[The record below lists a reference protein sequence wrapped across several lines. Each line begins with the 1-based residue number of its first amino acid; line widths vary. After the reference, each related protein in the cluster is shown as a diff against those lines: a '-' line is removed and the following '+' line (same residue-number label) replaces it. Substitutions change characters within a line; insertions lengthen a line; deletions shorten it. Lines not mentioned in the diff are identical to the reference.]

1 MPNIQC
7 DKTGTGGHPH
17 RSRSW
22 SSTGRRWLAAVTV
35 LLAAL
40 GLLITG
46 TSAALAT
53 TSAGSSACTRTVTGV
68 HHGALRA
75 SSGRLCLNKATQD
88 GAVQV
93 SGSASLQISASTIK
107 GALSVSGKGPV
118 LVCASTLTGAVSAS
132 RVAGAVTFGGGSCGD
147 NSGDTG
153 AGPLTISG
161 SAGPVLITGLRQ
173 KGAVKLTGNTG
184 GVTVTAASIT
194 GATTVSSNKGSKPVV
209 ITGSAITGSLACS
222 ANKPAPT
229 DSGKSN
235 TVSGKATGQCA
246 DLSTGSGGSGGE
258 LGGPPPLKQ
267 EPPISQDQS
276 STLPNLNYGEAVGDF
291 TGAGHDERAYA
302 QDGDLKIAN
311 ADKFGGNVVQSV
323 ATDLMATPNDG
334 LEGLNGGGL
343 STESVWQR
351 SEETYAGATY
361 GLTSV
366 KVAADSSSIYMA
378 GATWGGGDNLATYK
392 LHLYEL
398 PHNGSCASASCA
410 DRTVDLP
417 SKFSYDGGVFG
428 QSRGNLIVVTS
439 LAVGVVGGQTFI
451 AVGLSD
457 EGIFVFNHALQQVA
471 HIGDMAVPNPG
482 NNSPQTPVTSL
493 AFGPA
498 TGFGQGGVL
507 LAGVMSPWEDMFMYR
522 LNADGT
528 EQSMTHAGGSWYTFA
543 SAVAQINGQ
552 QYAVFGTY
560 PSENTNVIFVMN
572 IDTGVEFTRYTYGGG
587 ILVSGLTPLTPWDGN
602 SGNQQLVV
610 GTFGGIQDMVLRY
623 LDGTLTAIPLGAGG
637 AHTGN
642 ADQIYQW
649 FPGYGAGRLRV
660 ADDTGSAVAVSMA
673 WRPDAGYGCWL
684 NTSVTDGAVP
694 EFPANP
700 TSVAAG
706 QVSPQY
712 FIGALTAGPDGG
724 CASATGTGQWA
735 SYVVIT
741 PAGDP
746 ADQHEVKLQVNP
758 TAGLASIVGIT
769 DQAGGDLTATLTQDG
784 SGSGGSW
791 WGGWQLHVTGPG
803 QPAAAK
809 APAVAG
815 YQLTSM
821 PSSDY
826 QAPTSPVA
834 DDPCRPVYRFDVT
847 GAQWTVPGVGSGSG
861 QTSARVAA
869 QIPAMTAQGST
880 DGGKTW
886 TDLGQLMPATTPTL
900 AGDTVTLGPSSF
912 YWQDPVT
919 AATAPAVA
927 AAPGG
932 SQCPTSGD
940 APLTDVRV
948 VSGGLPS
955 SAVTVASL
963 NAAAP
968 AVGGGPGAQ
977 PINSNAGL
985 AVTPD
990 NPSGTA
996 MPRADGMDQAGLTI
1010 QLKPSNGGGIIPASD
1025 PQYKLV
1031 YYRVNNTNTLVT
1043 GLYTAGDYGD
1053 YVAVGPYLADGS
1065 RVNTQN
1071 YLVTTSPA
1079 GQSLLGVINDSGQL
1093 SPFTSGSIPVAA
1105 PDSPL
1110 IPTGA
1115 AATGIEITGCAG
1127 SSTCP
1132 LTAPTAA
1139 TPALYQAG
1147 GLATGPVSGLQFAAE
1162 AVTGVA
1168 SLPLQISTS
1177 NAHTLASA
1185 PLSVQ
1190 PGQAVLRDT
1199 SPFWPRDTID
1209 TALVT
1214 RGSLVQAVS
1223 IPVGGN

>member
-1 MPNIQC
+1 MWQRDEENY
-7 DKTGTGGHPH
+7 
-17 RSRSW
+17 
-22 SSTGRRWLAAVTV
+22 
-35 LLAAL
+35 
-40 GLLITG
+40 
-46 TSAALAT
+46 
-53 TSAGSSACTRTVTGV
+53 AGSAY
-68 HHGALRA
+68 
-75 SSGRLCLNKATQD
+75 N
-88 GAVQV
+88 
-93 SGSASLQISASTIK
+93 
-107 GALSVSGKGPV
+107 
-118 LVCASTLTGAVSAS
+118 LTG
-132 RVAGAVTFGGGSCGD
+132 
-147 NSGDTG
+147 
-153 AGPLTISG
+153 
-161 SAGPVLITGLRQ
+161 
-173 KGAVKLTGNTG
+173 
-184 GVTVTAASIT
+184 
-194 GATTVSSNKGSKPVV
+194 
-209 ITGSAITGSLACS
+209 
-222 ANKPAPT
+222 
-229 DSGKSN
+229 
-235 TVSGKATGQCA
+235 
-246 DLSTGSGGSGGE
+246 
-258 LGGPPPLKQ
+258 
-267 EPPISQDQS
+267 
-276 STLPNLNYGEAVGDF
+276 
-291 TGAGHDERAYA
+291 
-302 QDGDLKIAN
+302 
-311 ADKFGGNVVQSV
+311 
-323 ATDLMATPNDG
+323 
-334 LEGLNGGGL
+334 
-343 STESVWQR
+343 
-351 SEETYAGATY
+351 
-361 GLTSV
+361 V
-366 KVAADSSSIYMA
+366 KVAADSSNIFMA
-378 GATWGGGDNLATYK
+378 GATWNGTDNGAITTYG

-410 DRTVDLP
+410 ERKIDLP
-417 SKFSYDGGVFG
+417 GIFKYDAFLGG
-428 QSRGNLIVVTS
+428 RINLIVVTS
-439 LAVGVVGGQTFI
+439 LTVGVVGGQTLI

-457 EGIFVFNHALQQVA
+457 EGIFIFNDNLQQVA
-471 HIGDMAVPNPG
+471 HISDMATPDHSQP
-482 NNSPQTPVTSL
+482 PQTPVTSL
-493 AFGPA
+493 AFGRPRV
-498 TGFGQGGVL
+498 GQGGVL
-507 LAGVMSPWEDMFMYR
+507 LAGVMSPAWDMYMYR

-528 EQSMTHAGGSWYTFA
+528 EKSMHYAGGSWYTFA

-552 QYAVFGTY
+552 QYAVFGTL
-560 PSENTNVIFVMN
+560 PSDNTNVIFVMN
-572 IDTGVEFTRYTYGGG
+572 IDTGVEFTRYTYSGD
-587 ILVSGLTPLTPWDGN
+587 LVSGLTPLTPWDGN
-602 SGNQQLVV
+602 SGNQQVVV
-610 GTFGGIQDMVLRY
+610 GTFGGSHDMVLQY
-623 LDGTLTAIPLGAGG
+623 VGGTMTTIPVGAGG
-637 AHTGN
+637 ASTGT
-642 ADQIYQW
+642 ADQLYQW

-660 ADDTGSAVAVSMA
+660 ANDTGSAVSVSMA
-673 WRPDAGYGCWL
+673 WRPDASYGCWL

-706 QVSPQY
+706 QASSQY

-758 TAGLASIVGIT
+758 TAGLASIAAIT
-769 DQAGGDLTATLTQDG
+769 DQAGGDLTATLTPDG

-809 APAVAG
+809 APAVTG

-826 QAPTSPVA
+826 QAPTSPEA

-847 GAQWTVPGVGSGSG
+847 GAQWTVPGAAG
-861 QTSARVAA
+861 QAQARVAA

-900 AGDTVTLGPSSF
+900 AGNTVTLGPSSF

-955 SAVTVASL
+955 SVVTVTTL

-996 MPRADGMDQAGLTI
+996 MPRADGVDQAGLTI

-1031 YYRVNNTNTLVT
+1031 YYRVSNTNTLVT

-1065 RVNTQN
+1065 RVNTQS
-1071 YLVTTSPA
+1071 YLVTTSTA
-1079 GQSLLGVINDSGQL
+1079 GQSLLGVINDSGEP

-1132 LTAPTAA
+1132 LTAPAAA

-1199 SPFWPRDTID
+1199 SPFWPKDTID

-1214 RGSLVQAVS
+1214 RGNLVQAVS
-1223 IPVGGN
+1223 VPVGGN

>member
-1 MPNIQC
+1 MWQRDEENY
-7 DKTGTGGHPH
+7 
-17 RSRSW
+17 
-22 SSTGRRWLAAVTV
+22 
-35 LLAAL
+35 
-40 GLLITG
+40 
-46 TSAALAT
+46 
-53 TSAGSSACTRTVTGV
+53 AGSTY
-68 HHGALRA
+68 
-75 SSGRLCLNKATQD
+75 N
-88 GAVQV
+88 
-93 SGSASLQISASTIK
+93 
-107 GALSVSGKGPV
+107 
-118 LVCASTLTGAVSAS
+118 LTG
-132 RVAGAVTFGGGSCGD
+132 
-147 NSGDTG
+147 
-153 AGPLTISG
+153 
-161 SAGPVLITGLRQ
+161 
-173 KGAVKLTGNTG
+173 
-184 GVTVTAASIT
+184 
-194 GATTVSSNKGSKPVV
+194 
-209 ITGSAITGSLACS
+209 
-222 ANKPAPT
+222 
-229 DSGKSN
+229 
-235 TVSGKATGQCA
+235 
-246 DLSTGSGGSGGE
+246 
-258 LGGPPPLKQ
+258 
-267 EPPISQDQS
+267 
-276 STLPNLNYGEAVGDF
+276 
-291 TGAGHDERAYA
+291 
-302 QDGDLKIAN
+302 
-311 ADKFGGNVVQSV
+311 
-323 ATDLMATPNDG
+323 
-334 LEGLNGGGL
+334 
-343 STESVWQR
+343 
-351 SEETYAGATY
+351 
-361 GLTSV
+361 V
-366 KVAADSSSIYMA
+366 KVAADSSNIFMA
-378 GATWGGGDNLATYK
+378 GATWNGTDNGAITTYG

-410 DRTVDLP
+410 ERKIDLP
-417 SKFSYDGGVFG
+417 GIFKYDAFIGG
-428 QSRGNLIVVTS
+428 RINLIVVTS
-439 LAVGVVGGQTFI
+439 LTVGVVGGQTLI

-457 EGIFVFNHALQQVA
+457 EGIFIFNDNLQQVA
-471 HIGDMAVPNPG
+471 HISDMATPDHSY
-482 NNSPQTPVTSL
+482 SPQTPVTSL

-498 TGFGQGGVL
+498 RLGQGGVL
-507 LAGVMSPWEDMFMYR
+507 LAGVMSPAWDMYMYR

-528 EQSMTHAGGSWYTFA
+528 EKSMHYAGGSWYTFA

-552 QYAVFGTY
+552 QYAVFGTL
-560 PSENTNVIFVMN
+560 PSDNTNVIFVMN
-572 IDTGVEFTRYTYGGG
+572 IDTGVEFTRYTYSGD
-587 ILVSGLTPLTPWDGN
+587 LVSGLTPLTPWDGN
-602 SGNQQLVV
+602 SGNQQVVV
-610 GTFGGIQDMVLRY
+610 GTFGGSHDMVLQY
-623 LDGTLTAIPLGAGG
+623 VDGTMTTIPVGAGG
-637 AHTGN
+637 ASTGT
-642 ADQIYQW
+642 ADQLYQW

-660 ADDTGSAVAVSMA
+660 ANDTGSAVSVSMA
-673 WRPDAGYGCWL
+673 WRPDASYGCWL

-706 QVSPQY
+706 QASSQY

-758 TAGLASIVGIT
+758 TAGLASIAAIT
-769 DQAGGDLTATLTQDG
+769 DQAGGDLTATLTPDG

-809 APAVAG
+809 APAVTG

-821 PSSDY
+821 PSSAY
-826 QAPTSPVA
+826 QAPTSPEA

-847 GAQWTVPGVGSGSG
+847 GAQWTVPGAGSG
-861 QTSARVAA
+861 QAQARLAA

-900 AGDTVTLGPSSF
+900 AGNTVTLGPSSF

-955 SAVTVASL
+955 SVVTVTTL

-996 MPRADGMDQAGLTI
+996 MPRADGVDQAGLTI

-1031 YYRVNNTNTLVT
+1031 YYRVSNTNTLVT

-1065 RVNTQN
+1065 RVNTQS
-1071 YLVTTSPA
+1071 YLVTTSTA
-1079 GQSLLGVINDSGQL
+1079 GQSLLGVINDSGEP

-1132 LTAPTAA
+1132 LTAPAAA

-1199 SPFWPRDTID
+1199 SPFWPKDTID

-1214 RGSLVQAVS
+1214 RGNLVQAVS
-1223 IPVGGN
+1223 VPVGGN